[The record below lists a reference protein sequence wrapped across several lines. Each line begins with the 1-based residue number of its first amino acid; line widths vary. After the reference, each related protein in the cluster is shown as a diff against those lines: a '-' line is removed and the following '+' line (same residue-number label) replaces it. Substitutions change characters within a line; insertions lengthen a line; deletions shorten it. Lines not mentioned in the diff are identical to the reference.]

1 MYDSGQFIMISQEI
15 TGIPETGPT
24 AFSFR
29 GVLHFFYR
37 HIIIDYSTVCFS
49 HQQGPRFTKLTM
61 ELIQDLMQQLGFF
74 GTQAVWQAPSKTLHS
89 GDHSGI

>member
-29 GVLHFFYR
+29 GVLHFF
-37 HIIIDYSTVCFS
+37 IDTLL
-49 HQQGPRFTKLTM
+49 LT
-61 ELIQDLMQQLGFF
+61 
-74 GTQAVWQAPSKTLHS
+74 TP
-89 GDHSGI
+89 

>member
-29 GVLHFFYR
+29 GVLHFF
-37 HIIIDYSTVCFS
+37 IDTLLLTTPQSASPTS
-49 HQQGPRFTKLTM
+49 KGPGS
-61 ELIQDLMQQLGFF
+61 QN
-74 GTQAVWQAPSKTLHS
+74 
-89 GDHSGI
+89 